1 MTRRLAQLRG
11 WFHAGLALAVLSAPT
26 FLEISLPVPAL
37 LGVLCLLAVFNFISI
52 WRSAHQQSGTS
63 RLVMQ
68 LCIDLVGLG
77 VLLYLS
83 GGAANPLVSLLLFP
97 VAVAAL
103 CLPGRWVIA
112 VTVLAVGIYSFLMGF
127 FLPLAIA
134 DIERASRLHIIGM
147 WLTFVVSAVMA
158 AWFIT
163 RMTASIRARDAQLA
177 DVREQALR
185 DAQVVAL
192 GQLAAGA
199 AHELGTPLATM
210 TVLAGELA
218 QEQRLPADLRVD
230 VDLLRQQIVA
240 CKNIIGGLATR
251 AGIER
256 AGSVQRMSATD
267 WLSGVLVHWRCLWP
281 QASCHLVVDGA
292 DIVPQIGVEATLEQA
307 VVNLLNNAAR
317 VAPENMC
324 LVLSWDEAGVK
335 IAVRDQGPGFPQSVV
350 LCGGAE
356 PLSGATQGNGIGLWL
371 TRTAVER
378 FGGHL
383 QLENLPTGGVAT
395 LWLPRLRAG

>member
-1 MTRRLAQLRG
+1 MTRRLAQLRS
-11 WFHAGLALAVLSAPT
+11 WLHAGLALAVLSAST
-26 FLEISLPVPAL
+26 FLEIALPVPAL
-37 LGVLCLLAVFNFISI
+37 LGVLCLLAIFNFISI
-52 WRSAHQQSGTS
+52 RRSAHQEAGAAQ
-63 RLVMQ
+63 LVMQ

-77 VLLYLS
+77 VMLYLS

-112 VTVLAVGIYSFLMGF
+112 ITILAVVIYSFLMVF

-134 DIERASRLHIIGM
+134 DIERASRLHIVGM

-163 RMTASIRARDAQLA
+163 RMTASIRTRDAQLA
-177 DVREQALR
+177 EVREQALC
-185 DAQVVAL
+185 DAQVLAL

-210 TVLAGELA
+210 TVLAGEIG
-218 QEQRLPADLRVD
+218 QDQRLPADLRAD
-230 VDLLRQQIVA
+230 LDLLRQQIGA
-240 CKNIIGGLATR
+240 CKKIIGGLATK

-256 AGSVQRMSATD
+256 AGAVRRMSATD
-267 WLSGVLVHWRCLWP
+267 WLTGVLVGWRCLWP
-281 QASCHLVVDGA
+281 QASCRLIVDSA
-292 DIVPQIGVEATLEQA
+292 DTAPQISVEATLEQA
-307 VVNLLNNAAR
+307 VINLLNNAAR
-317 VAPENMC
+317 VAPDNLC
-324 LVLSWDEAGVK
+324 LVLSWDETGVM

-350 LCGGAE
+350 VCGGAE
-356 PLSGATQGNGIGLWL
+356 PLPGATDGNGIGLWL

-378 FGGHL
+378 FGGRL

-395 LWLPRLRAG
+395 LWLPRLRVT